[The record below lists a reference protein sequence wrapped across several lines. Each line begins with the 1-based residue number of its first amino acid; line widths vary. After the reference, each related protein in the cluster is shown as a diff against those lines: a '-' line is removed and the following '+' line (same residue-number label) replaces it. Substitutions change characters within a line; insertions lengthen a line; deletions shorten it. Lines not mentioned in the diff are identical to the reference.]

1 VASGAWVVQSGKRN
15 FAQNPKTMSRITDLR
30 PDEFNAYYVR
40 YIEQVGDIGIPAA
53 LNESAAQLTD
63 YLTHV
68 TEERADYAYAPGKW
82 TIAQSLQHIID
93 TERIFSYRALC
104 IARGDKTPLPGFEQN
119 DYADVANLSERQF
132 RDMIDE
138 FRVVRESTIA
148 LFKSFT
154 KEDMVRT
161 GTMSGGGVSVRALG
175 FIISGHVY
183 HHAKLYAEKY
193 K

>member
-1 VASGAWVVQSGKRN
+1 M
-15 FAQNPKTMSRITDLR
+15 FKTSDLR
-30 PDEFNAYYVR
+30 PDEFNAYYAKYVDN
-40 YIEQVGDIGIPAA
+40 VGEIGIPAA

-63 YLTHV
+63 YLTNID
-68 TEERADYAYAPGKW
+68 EARMDFAYAPGKW

-104 IARGDKTPLPGFEQN
+104 IARGDKTPLPGYEQN
-119 DYADVANLSERQF
+119 DYASVANMSDRQF
-132 RDMIDE
+132 RDMIEE
-138 FRVVRESTIA
+138 FRLVRNATIA

-154 KEDMVRT
+154 KEDLLRT

-183 HHAKLYAEKY
+183 HHAKLYNERY

>member
-1 VASGAWVVQSGKRN
+1 
-15 FAQNPKTMSRITDLR
+15 MSRITDLR
-30 PDEFNAYYVR
+30 PDEFNAYYGR
-40 YIEQVGDIGIPAA
+40 YIDQVGEIGIPAA

-63 YLTHV
+63 YLTNV
-68 TEERADYAYAPGKW
+68 AEDRVDFAYAPGKW

-104 IARGDKTPLPGFEQN
+104 IARGDKTPLPGYEQN
-119 DYADVANLSERQF
+119 DYADVANLSERRF
-132 RDMIDE
+132 RDMIEE
-138 FRVVRESTIA
+138 FRLVRKSTIA

-154 KEDMVRT
+154 EEDMVRT

-193 K
+193 Q